1 MSVITYL
8 DGSSL
13 TSTALSEAQV
23 QTAFQI
29 ATAQALGIAIFAVN
43 MALTANSQTA
53 TPTGL
58 GNLAAGQSLTG
69 ANIPPGTTI
78 LSVNIGSG
86 TITMSAKAAATA
98 AEPVVVAAP
107 GAYSR
112 VRVDW
117 QQEGQPGW
125 SPGDPDTCMLGCVTI
140 PSEYSL
146 MRDVVATASG
156 TTITQT
162 DVYTRAWR
170 TSWTFYGPN
179 CVDHAR
185 SVRSALI
192 KVQFIADLLAQS
204 NLYIQPSI
212 SEPLRVP
219 ENFQGQWWP
228 RVDMSAEFNEQ
239 ITETT
244 TVGAVQSVQI
254 SVSTEAGQFTQFE
267 IENDTV
273 TPVAPM
279 PTPSSTSTLSLTAA
293 ANVSGFT
300 AVAISNGQAVTASSA
315 LPGSA
320 VGIATG
326 GAIAGAT
333 VTVQYEGLLSD
344 PSWSWTPNQPIF
356 IASNGVLTQSAP
368 TVGYS
373 QIIGYPIGTTSLL
386 IDIQAPITLN

>member
-1 MSVITYL
+1 MSTITYL
-8 DGSSL
+8 DGSQL
-13 TSTALSEAQV
+13 ISTALSETQV

-29 ATAQALGIAIFAVN
+29 ATAQALGIVIFAVN

-53 TPTGL
+53 TPTGI

-69 ANIPPGTTI
+69 PNIQTGTTI
-78 LSVNIGSG
+78 LSINAGSG
-86 TITMSAKAAATA
+86 TITMSAKATATA
-98 AEPVVVAAP
+98 TESVVVAAP
-107 GAYSR
+107 GAYSQ

-117 QQEGQPGW
+117 QQEGQPGFDI
-125 SPGDPDTCMLGCVTI
+125 GQDYAMIRCVTI

-146 MRDVVATASG
+146 MRDVVTTASG

-185 SVRSALI
+185 AVRSALI

-212 SEPLRVP
+212 TEPLRVP

-244 TVGAVQSVQI
+244 TARAVASVQI
-254 SVSTEAGQFTQFE
+254 SLSTEAGQFSEFT
-267 IENDTV
+267 IEGATV
-273 TPVAPM
+273 TPVT
-279 PTPSSTSTLSLTAA
+279 PTPAMQYVA
-293 ANVSGFT
+293 CVGAVPGNVY
-300 AVAISNGQAVTASSA
+300 AVT
-315 LPGSA
+315 GT
-320 VGIATG
+320 VIMATYN
-326 GAIAGAT
+326 GAPLRPT
-333 VTVQYEGLLSD
+333 TD
-344 PSWSWTPNQPIF
+344 PTNP
-356 IASNGVLTQSAP
+356 LD
-368 TVGYS
+368 YS
-373 QIIGYPIGTTSLL
+373 VESGT
-386 IDIQAPITLN
+386 ITLTFTTQVGDQIYALVSL